1 MATESSRATPA
12 LASRSAWSRRS
23 SLRAWAPRRWASAT
37 VAALRAPWR
46 SESAITPATTAA
58 ASSTPTPASSV
69 RRRRLVR
76 RWRSAS
82 RSLAARLSSRK
93 ARSSSLSSGSWL
105 GGPVERRGE
114 PGAAVELGRVAPGVA
129 PLARR
134 HRSGAGEGGGPRRP
148 PRASRAGAAT
158 REAAPRGRPRPLPSS
173 TVSRRL
179 SVSTASARAASSS
192 RSSSSSSSGTRRR
205 TNASACSSSAPARRS
220 SIGRARSRSAATEA
234 LVGVARQGARPRR

>member
-1 MATESSRATPA
+1 MSNRVTVPSASLTARVSPSGLSASAGSPSPVGVRTPIAAGLRSSVDRRLERVATESSRATPA

-23 SLRAWAPRRWASAT
+23 SLRAWAPSRWASAT

-134 HRSGAGEGGGPRRP
+134 RRSGAGEGGGPRRP
-148 PRASRAGAAT
+148 RRASRAGAAT
-158 REAAPRGRPRPLPSS
+158 REAAPRGRPRP
-173 TVSRRL
+173 
-179 SVSTASARAASSS
+179 
-192 RSSSSSSSGTRRR
+192 
-205 TNASACSSSAPARRS
+205 
-220 SIGRARSRSAATEA
+220 
-234 LVGVARQGARPRR
+234 RPRRR